1 MSYGEK
7 IYDEIQEME
16 SNMIIGLD
24 TSGWVAQQR
33 GWRPDYP
40 ILDKSSFR
48 KMSHLFTKDS
58 WFVFD
63 RLSFMQRMWIENMI
77 LLNSNNGFCGFRESN
92 FIDEDGI
99 EIMLVR
105 LKEEMDKAGVE
116 A

>member
-16 SNMIIGLD
+16 SHKIIGLD
-24 TSGWVAQQR
+24 TSGWVARER

-40 ILDKSSFR
+40 ILDKSSFG
-48 KMSHLFTKDS
+48 KMSHLFTKES

-63 RLSFMQRMWIENMI
+63 RLSFMERMWIKNMI
-77 LLNSNNGFCGFRESN
+77 LLNSNNGFMSFVESN

-99 EIMLVR
+99 QIMLGR
-105 LKEEMDKAGVE
+105 LKEEMIKAGVE
-116 A
+116 E

>member
-16 SNMIIGLD
+16 SHKIIGLD
-24 TSGWVAQQR
+24 TSGWVARER

-40 ILDKSSFR
+40 ILDKSSFG
-48 KMSHLFTKDS
+48 KMSHLFTKES

-63 RLSFMQRMWIENMI
+63 RLSFMERMWIENMI
-77 LLNSNNGFCGFRESN
+77 LLNSNNGFTSFVESN

-99 EIMLVR
+99 QIMLGR
-105 LKEEMDKAGVE
+105 LKEEMIKAGVD

>member
-40 ILDKSSFR
+40 ILDKYCFR

-63 RLSFMQRMWIENMI
+63 RLSFMKRRWIADMI
-77 LLNSNNGFCGFRESN
+77 LLNSNNGFYGFLESN

-116 A
+116 E